1 MSYKED
7 LSTDNQIKGTEPSA
21 THVTL
26 AGIFIFIAATV
37 VLMGIITGEIF
48 LPSRTHLHHG
58 PEYDQ

>member
-48 LPSRTHLHHG
+48 FTLQNSPTPR
-58 PEYDQ
+58 PRV